1 MSNNIYKYK
10 IRYTNILG
18 GSSSINENQEANN
31 NQSNK
36 DFKSVQFKH
45 YDEWPKDS
53 LEWTSQITYEFIKDL
68 IWNENGE
75 GKIIP
80 LNELKFILNEDFSN
94 DISIN
99 YTYFRFQAF
108 IDESLND
115 FFLHDFEYL
124 DYEQN
129 NLGSENIQFKNK
141 DMWPIN
147 ASEWTSQ
154 NTYKFLKYLIWDE
167 NGEGKIIPL
176 NKIKINK
183 NYPYDFIINNT
194 KFNNSAFTLESRKK
208 YRKMSD
214 NRNQIVNEN
223 FDVSPSKRN
232 NNEVAGKEINNVSK
246 NTDDNVG
253 AF

>member
-1 MSNNIYKYK
+1 MYKNIYKYK

-31 NQSNK
+31 QSNK

-45 YDEWPKDS
+45 YDEWPKDP
-53 LEWTSQITYEFIKDL
+53 LDWTSQITYEFIEDL

-80 LNELKFILNEDFSN
+80 LNELKFFLNEDYSN

-99 YTYFRFQAF
+99 YTYFKFQAF
-108 IDESLND
+108 IDESLDD
-115 FFLHDFEYL
+115 FFNHDFEYIN
-124 DYEQN
+124 YEQN
-129 NLGSENIQFKNK
+129 NLGSENIQFKNE
-141 DMWPIN
+141 DMWPIY

-154 NTYKFLKYLIWDE
+154 YTYKFLKYLIWDE

-183 NYPYDFIINNT
+183 NYPNDFIINNT
-194 KFNNSAFTLESRKK
+194 KFNNSAFTLESLEK
-208 YRKMSD
+208 YRKKSD
-214 NRNQIVNEN
+214 NRNQIKIKN

-232 NNEVAGKEINNVSK
+232 YNEVAGKEINNVSK
-246 NTDDNVG
+246 NTDDNAG